1 MMTAL
6 PSWRRRVPILSLSTC
21 CLLVGI
27 LTACSPSRA
36 VRKTT
41 TDSQSRGT
49 AMVPAAAA
57 APKCCAKKSESE
69 TAKVVS
75 VGEGFDIPDVELID
89 HEGKRV
95 RFFTDLVKGRT
106 VAINTFFTSCTTI
119 CPLLTATVAQM
130 QKTLAER
137 GREDIQLIS
146 ISVDPTTDTPN
157 RLKEW
162 SRSFNV
168 KPGWTLLTGR
178 KATVDKLL
186 KALHAFTPDPTDH
199 SPMILVG
206 NEPEGVWKQIYGL
219 APAAQL
225 CDAIVAVAGPKKPAK
240 DHQTAVLVSDPEAP
254 ESPDGNAEAK
264 NYFTDVELIDQDG
277 NALRLYSDLLRNR
290 TVVID
295 CFFSSCTG
303 VCPVLNQ
310 KLTAI
315 KQAFSEQMGKELI
328 ILSISV
334 DPEVDTPARLKEYA
348 EGLRSGPGWY
358 FLTGSREN
366 LKTAL
371 TKFGLYTE
379 TRENHSNLLMIGNDA
394 TGLWK
399 KAFGLAPSE
408 QVVEIVE
415 SVLYD
420 SETPNPSVVRA
431 ESKGQNVGSQ

>member
-1 MMTAL
+1 MTAFPFCL
-6 PSWRRRVPILSLSTC
+6 RRVPILSLSVC
-21 CLLVGI
+21 CLSIGI
-27 LTACSPSRA
+27 FSACSPSRA

-41 TDSQSRGT
+41 TDSVYRDT
-49 AMVPAAAA
+49 AMVSAAAA

-69 TAKVVS
+69 TAKADS
-75 VGEGFDIPDVELID
+75 VGEDFEIPDVELVD

-119 CPLLTATVAQM
+119 CPLLTTTIAQL
-130 QKTLAER
+130 QKTLAQR

-157 RLKEW
+157 RLKVW
-162 SRSFNV
+162 SRNFNV
-168 KPGWTLLTGR
+168 KPGWTMLTGR

-225 CDAIVAVAGPKKPAK
+225 CDAIIAVAGPKKPAK

-254 ESPDGNAEAK
+254 ATLDGNAEARE
-264 NYFTDVELIDQDG
+264 YFTDVELIDQNG
-277 NALRLYSDLLRNR
+277 NSLRLYSDLLRDHV
-290 TVVID
+290 VVID
-295 CFFSSCTG
+295 SFFSSCTG

-315 KQAFSEQMGKELI
+315 KEAFSEQMGKELI
-328 ILSISV
+328 ILSITV

-348 EGLRSGPGWY
+348 KGLRAGPGWY

-366 LKTAL
+366 LETAL
-371 TKFGLYTE
+371 SKFGMYVE
-379 TRENHSNLLMIGNDA
+379 FRENHSNLLMIGNDA

-420 SETPNPSVVRA
+420 RETPDPTVVRA
-431 ESKGQNVGSQ
+431 ESKGQNVGSN

>member
-1 MMTAL
+1 MTAF
-6 PSWRRRVPILSLSTC
+6 PFCSRRVPILSLSAC
-21 CLLVGI
+21 CVLIGI
-27 LTACSPSRA
+27 LSACSPSRA

-41 TDSQSRGT
+41 TDSANPST
-49 AMVPAAAA
+49 AMVPASAA
-57 APKCCAKKSESE
+57 APECCAKKSETR
-69 TAKVVS
+69 TAEIVS
-75 VGEGFDIPDVELID
+75 VGEGLDIPDVELID

-119 CPLLTATVAQM
+119 CPLLTTTVAQM
-130 QKTLAER
+130 QKTLAQR

-162 SRSFNV
+162 SRNFNV
-168 KPGWTLLTGR
+168 KPGWTMLTGR

-186 KALHAFTPDPTDH
+186 KALHAFTPDPKDH

-240 DHQTAVLVSDPEAP
+240 DHQTALVVDNPQAP
-254 ESPDGNAEAK
+254 ETPGENAEAK
-264 NYFTDVELIDQDG
+264 KYFTDVELIDQDG
-277 NALRLYSDLLRNR
+277 NALRLYSDLLRDHV
-290 TVVID
+290 VVID
-295 CFFSSCTG
+295 CFFSQCTG

-315 KQAFSEQMGKELI
+315 KQAFSEEMGKELI

-348 EGLRSGPGWY
+348 KGLRSGPGWY

-371 TKFGLYTE
+371 TKFGMYTDV
-379 TRENHSNLLMIGNDA
+379 RENHSNLLMIGNDA

-399 KAFGLAPSE
+399 KAFGLAPTE

-420 SETPNPSVVRA
+420 SEIPDPTVVRA
-431 ESKGQNVGSQ
+431 ESKGQNVGSH

>member
-1 MMTAL
+1 MTAL
-6 PSWRRRVPILSLSTC
+6 PSWRRRVPILSLSAC
-21 CLLVGI
+21 CLSVGI
-27 LTACSPSRA
+27 LAACSPSRA
-36 VRKTT
+36 VRNTT
-41 TDSQSRGT
+41 TDSVNGGIAKVS
-49 AMVPAAAA
+49 PAAA

-69 TAKVVS
+69 TAKTVS
-75 VGEGFDIPDVELID
+75 VGEGFDIPDVELVD
-89 HEGKRV
+89 HEGKPV

-106 VAINTFFTSCTTI
+106 VAINTFYTSCTTI
-119 CPLLTATVAQM
+119 CPLLTTTVAQI
-130 QKTLAER
+130 QKTLLES
-137 GREDIQLIS
+137 GRDDIQLIS

-157 RLKEW
+157 RLKVW
-162 SRSFNV
+162 SKNFNV
-168 KPGWTLLTGR
+168 KPGWTMLTG
-178 KATVDKLL
+178 KKTTVDKLL
-186 KALHAFTPDPTDH
+186 KALHAFTPDPEDH

-225 CDAIVAVAGPKKPAK
+225 CDAIVAVAGPKKPAT
-240 DHQTAVLVSDPEAP
+240 DPQAAVVVNDAEALETP
-254 ESPDGNAEAK
+254 FENAEAK
-264 NYFTDVELIDQDG
+264 KYFTDVELIDQDG

-290 TVVID
+290 VVVID

-328 ILSISV
+328 ILSITV

-348 EGLRSGPGWY
+348 EGLHAGPGWY
-358 FLTGSREN
+358 FLTGPREN

-371 TKFGLYTE
+371 TKFGMYTE
-379 TRENHSNLLMIGNDA
+379 SRENHSNLLMIGNDA

-408 QVVEIVE
+408 QVVDIVE
-415 SVLYD
+415 SVLFD
-420 SETPNPSVVRA
+420 FEAPDPTVVRA
-431 ESKGQNVGSQ
+431 ESKDQNVGSQ